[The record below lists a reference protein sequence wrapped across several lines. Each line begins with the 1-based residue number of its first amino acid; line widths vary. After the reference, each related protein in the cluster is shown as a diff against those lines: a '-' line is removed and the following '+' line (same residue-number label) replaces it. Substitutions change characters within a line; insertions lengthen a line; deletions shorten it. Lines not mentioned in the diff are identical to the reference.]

1 MKMRELSAVSGLP
14 VATIKFYVR
23 EGLLH
28 AGRATSAT
36 QAEYD
41 ESHIERLRLI
51 RVLREV
57 GEMPLARI
65 DAVVQAIEDERT
77 PLADLIAEAHHAL
90 GPEAPE
96 PSPELA
102 DARES
107 VLDLVERRGW
117 LILSDAPAI
126 DALAAALVAVREM
139 WNEPACGADI
149 FDDYAEAAER
159 IAEHELAT
167 VDPSRGRGDTVRQVI
182 TGTVVFE
189 RALVALRRLAQEHF
203 SHTRFGEP
211 ARPLTSA
218 RALRSRG
225 ARDRT
230 PGPAPSG
237 RTAPG
242 GSNGSPRRRPSA
254 PGTPRRTR

>member
-36 QAEYD
+36 QSEYD
-41 ESHIERLRLI
+41 DGHLERLRLI

-57 GEMPLARI
+57 GDMPLARI
-65 DAVVQAIEDERT
+65 EAVVQAIEDERT
-77 PLADLIAEAHHAL
+77 PLADLLGEAHHAL
-90 GPEAPE
+90 GPETPE

-102 DARES
+102 EARVS
-107 VLDLVERRGW
+107 VLALVERRGW
-117 LILSDAPAI
+117 LIVPDAPAI
-126 DALAAALVAVREM
+126 DAVASALVAVREM
-139 WNEPACGADI
+139 WNEPACGAEV

-159 IAEHELAT
+159 IAERELAS
-167 VDPSRGRGDTVRQVI
+167 VDPSHGRADTVRQVI

-189 RALVALRRLAQEHF
+189 RALVALRRLAQEHY

-211 ARPLTSA
+211 AGRLTSG
-218 RALRSRG
+218 RGPRSR
-225 ARDRT
+225 AAPDRR
-230 PGPAPSG
+230 PALAPSG
-237 RTAPG
+237 RTARAD
-242 GSNGSPRRRPSA
+242 SNGSPRRRP
-254 PGTPRRTR
+254 